1 MLFLLPRPASSPG
14 TAALRPIGS
23 DFRLV
28 STLHVGRA
36 LPYWS
41 RGLAKVCR
49 REWSE
54 KSGSKPSVSGP
65 RRP

>member
-1 MLFLLPRPASSPG
+1 MLFLLPRPSSRPG
-14 TAALRPIGS
+14 TAALFPIGS

-28 STLHVGRA
+28 STLHVGPA

-41 RGLAKVCR
+41 RGLPRVCR

-54 KSGSKPSVSGP
+54 KSGSKPSVSDAC
-65 RRP
+65 RP